1 MAANHRSFL
10 DPFVIGACL
19 PWRRPMNYVAKVEL
33 FEKRWQGWLLCR
45 VGAFPIRRGES
56 DEEAMRTA
64 RLVLERGGTICI
76 FPEGTRIRT
85 GSLAQPKRGVGRLA
99 LQTGATV
106 VPVAVIGTEHVRR
119 GWRIRPRK
127 VRMRIG

>member
-1 MAANHRSFL
+1 
-10 DPFVIGACL
+10 
-19 PWRRPMNYVAKVEL
+19 MNYVAKVEL

-56 DEEAMRTA
+56 DEEAMKTA

-85 GSLAQPKRGVGRLA
+85 GSLAHAEARRRPAGAADRRPGRSRS
-99 LQTGATV
+99 
-106 VPVAVIGTEHVRR
+106 P
-119 GWRIRPRK
+119 
-127 VRMRIG
+127 